1 MNGKKTLAL
10 ATLCALLAA
19 GCSNAPAVHHGDVP
33 YRITRYVLPDG
44 QALDLY
50 LEYPIYPR
58 AALAQRVEGVVVF
71 DIAFSGAT
79 GGPTA
84 VEIVQSPDDQ
94 LAEAVRHAALRA
106 HVSGV
111 SAPLK
116 DTPIKFRTEYRFKL
130 ARPRATLL

>member
-19 GCSNAPAVHHGDVP
+19 GCSNAPAVHHGDAP
-33 YRITRYVLPDG
+33 YRVTRYVLPDG

-84 VEIVQSPDDQ
+84 VEIV
-94 LAEAVRHAALRA
+94 
-106 HVSGV
+106 
-111 SAPLK
+111 
-116 DTPIKFRTEYRFKL
+116 
-130 ARPRATLL
+130 